1 MITMTTD
8 QLEQE
13 ILRLKSQLSLK
24 DEQLALKEAQ
34 IDHRDEQPE
43 RKNERI
49 LYLERQL
56 FGRRSEKRLPDYS
69 SGQLSLFDE
78 MQGRVSLEPESGLS
92 SLIEDITKGAVQRR
106 EQKQDKAA
114 VQKRSYKIPL
124 PIERRETVVNPE
136 NADLNTM
143 IKIGEDVSERL
154 MLDPSKF
161 RVERIIRPI
170 YKEKYSRSALSAKII
185 QAPAKPAILPGC
197 IASGSVLSRIVIDK
211 FLYPIPEYRQSVR
224 FKEFWIEITTS
235 GINRWVHAIADKPY
249 PLYIVRMN
257 AVLASDYIHLSS
269 TQLITKINIR
279 F

>member
-1 MITMTTD
+1 MTTD

-34 IDHRDEQPE
+34 IAHRDEQPE

-92 SLIEDITKGAVQRR
+92 SLIEDITKGAAQRR

-170 YKEKYSRSALSAKII
+170 YKEKYSRSALS
-185 QAPAKPAILPGC
+185 
-197 IASGSVLSRIVIDK
+197 
-211 FLYPIPEYRQSVR
+211 
-224 FKEFWIEITTS
+224 
-235 GINRWVHAIADKPY
+235 
-249 PLYIVRMN
+249 
-257 AVLASDYIHLSS
+257 
-269 TQLITKINIR
+269 TQIYKV
-279 F
+279 